1 MNQPKPEQNHHVVR
15 NGRHDQV
22 QFSAAEQKPLEAG
35 HFQNL
40 VYTLPKFR
48 DTLSFLVLFKIRDT
62 FIINM
67 HEVPNMALTYLLV
80 D

>member
-1 MNQPKPEQNHHVVR
+1 MHRTSQDLYILGENLNQPKPEQNHHVVR
-15 NGRHDQV
+15 NGRHDQG

-48 DTLSFLVLFKIRDT
+48 DTLSFCHFQ
-62 FIINM
+62 N
-67 HEVPNMALTYLLV
+67 
-80 D
+80 